1 MIMSEISVEAVYM
14 PFTTYHLASGLLIGL
29 VLRKWIHLPT
39 FLVTTTLLV
48 DLGSGL
54 LILSRVDTR
63 PHGLTHNF
71 FIAAPLGLLSA
82 LTIYLLDKYFNIHK
96 IFYKVFYLA
105 EHSESFLKYASGGVI
120 GWFLHLFLDAP
131 LYNDMRPFEPLVSSM
146 NPLYLP
152 DTQMLWIVYDLI
164 LYSGLLA
171 YSTYFYL
178 RSKDVF
184 GASLARFQL
193 GILAILMAISLAP
206 IAIDIELLFG
216 EEKAFIPLGVAISGL
231 LLDVLSLREMR
242 LLSNIRVILILLI
255 TIMLIITAYGNMRYL
270 LLSSTVYAVIYFG
283 VTLIILLLRKPLSYI
298 VLEMGKRSL
307 RAIDLL
313 FVGWLSILVF
323 VGIPI
328 FILALL
334 IIMIKSRE
342 QEDLGSSKSFYS

>member
-1 MIMSEISVEAVYM
+1 MIMSEISVEAVCM

-71 FIAAPLGLLSA
+71 FMAAPLGLLSA

-105 EHSESFLKYASGGVI
+105 EHSESLLKYVSGGVI

-184 GASLARFQL
+184 GGSLARFQL

-206 IAIDIELLFG
+206 IAIDIELLFRD
-216 EEKAFIPLGVAISGL
+216 EEAFIPLGVAVSGL
-231 LLDVLSLREMR
+231 LLITISLREMR
-242 LLSNIRVILILLI
+242 LISNVRATLILLI
-255 TIMLIITAYGNMRYL
+255 TIILIIIAFSNMRDL
-270 LLSSTVYAVIYFG
+270 LLSSTVIAAIYFG
-283 VTLIILLLRKPLSYI
+283 AAPVIVLLRKPLTQISI
-298 VLEMGKRSL
+298 EVNKRSVK
-307 RAIDLL
+307 AVDLL
-313 FVGWLSILVF
+313 LIGWLSTLLI
-323 VGIPI
+323 VGIPV
-328 FILALL
+328 FIASLVIL
-334 IIMIKSRE
+334 IIKSR
-342 QEDLGSSKSFYS
+342 DLTKVSSLP